1 VRLVPYPGGEAPA
14 PDERLVA
21 ELESALTD
29 GAAGPEADSWRE
41 LRTDVRALAPAMSPE
56 LERRL
61 HAELARNRRG
71 GPAGASTGVT
81 SAVPSSR
88 VAGDQAEAVAEPAPD
103 VEPAARRRRGA
114 PSRWVGRLRA
124 SGRPAL
130 LGAGAV
136 LVTVVV
142 SLVVVVSQRHGTP
155 VHSAPAPFGAVIR
168 SGPAA
173 VNAPRAASPNVG
185 AASAPTHSTQA
196 LGVPQAAGGGAVST
210 PARVQQLAA
219 SITLGTTAGEVQST
233 ADGVSRLAASVEGF
247 VESSRVQVQQQ
258 GPSEATLRL
267 RVPASRLAA
276 ALASIGRL
284 AQVRA
289 ENQSLQ
295 DITDEYDSARRR
307 LADANAE
314 RQALLRALAAA
325 TTEGQIASLHE
336 RLSQASRAI
345 AQDRS
350 ALAAISR
357 RASTAE
363 VEVSVLGD
371 AHASAEGLTLDRGLH
386 DAGRVLLVALV
397 VLLIAAAALV
407 PLGLLLAVL
416 AGAGRAWRRNRRE
429 RALDAG

>member
-1 VRLVPYPGGEAPA
+1 MRIVPHPGGESPA

-21 ELESALTD
+21 ELESALMD
-29 GAAGPEADSWRE
+29 QASGPEADSWRE
-41 LRTDVRALAPAMSPE
+41 LRADVRGLAPAMSPE

-61 HAELARNRRG
+61 HAELARRSG
-71 GPAGASTGVT
+71 SAEAASAVAA
-81 SAVPSSR
+81 AVPSSS
-88 VAGDQAEAVAEPAPD
+88 VAGAQADPPPAPASTSD
-103 VEPAARRRRGA
+103 PEPAAHRRPGRR
-114 PSRWVGRLRA
+114 SRWVGRLRA
-124 SGRPAL
+124 PGRPAL
-130 LGAGAV
+130 VGAGAV
-136 LVTVVV
+136 FAAVVV
-142 SLVVVVSQRHGTP
+142 SLVVVVSQRHGAP
-155 VHSAPAPFGAVIR
+155 VQGARAPVGGAIE
-168 SGPAA
+168 SGPA
-173 VNAPRAASPNVG
+173 VKAPRAVSPPVG
-185 AASAPTHSTQA
+185 TTSAPNHNAQA
-196 LGVPQAAGGGAVST
+196 LGVPQAAGGGAAPTS
-210 PARVQQLAA
+210 ARVQQLAA

-233 ADGVSRLAASVEGF
+233 ADGVSRLATSDEGF

-307 LADANAE
+307 LADASAE

-336 RLSQASRAI
+336 RLSQASSAI
-345 AQDRS
+345 GQDRS
-350 ALAAISR
+350 ALGAISR
-357 RASTAE
+357 RANTAE

-386 DAGRVLLVALV
+386 DAGRVLLVSLV
-397 VLLIAAAALV
+397 VLLIAAAVLV
-407 PLGLLLAVL
+407 PLALLLAAL
-416 AGAGRAWRRNRRE
+416 GGGGRAWRRYRRE